1 MSARFASSA
10 ICGYSIPAAR
20 LRETFDPFFR
30 WLESTAASVWI
41 NQSPSL
47 FAFPGILAAHTI
59 GLGLLAGLNSALD
72 LRLLGI
78 ALSIPPVT
86 LTRLLP
92 VMWFG
97 FWLNVLSGVAL
108 LVAYP
113 TKALTNPLFYL
124 KLGLIAV
131 ALVILEAIVRRI
143 RSARPI
149 LRTTKMLAV
158 TSLLAWAAT
167 IVAGRF
173 LAYTCTRLT
182 VDLSC

>member
-1 MSARFASSA
+1 M
-10 ICGYSIPAAR
+10 
-20 LRETFDPFFR
+20 FDPFFR
-30 WLESTAASVWI
+30 WLESTPVSVWI
-41 NQSPSL
+41 NESPSV
-47 FAFPGILAAHTI
+47 FAFPGILAVHTI

-72 LRLLGI
+72 LRLLGV
-78 ALSIPPVT
+78 ARSIPPAA
-86 LTRLLP
+86 LIRLLP

-97 FWLNVLSGVAL
+97 LWMNVLSGIAL

-131 ALVILEAIVRRI
+131 ALA
-143 RSARPI
+143 I
-149 LRTTKMLAV
+149 LRTTVQRVRPAQPISAAMKILAV
-158 TSLLAWAAT
+158 ASLLVWAAT
-167 IVAGRF
+167 ITAGRF

>member
-1 MSARFASSA
+1 M
-10 ICGYSIPAAR
+10 
-20 LRETFDPFFR
+20 FDPFFR
-30 WLESTAASVWI
+30 WLESTPVSVWI
-41 NQSPSL
+41 NESPSV
-47 FAFPGILAAHTI
+47 FAFPGILAVHTI

-72 LRLLGI
+72 LRLLGV
-78 ALSIPPVT
+78 ARSIPPAA
-86 LTRLLP
+86 LIRLLP

-97 FWLNVLSGVAL
+97 LWMNVLSGIAL

-131 ALVILEAIVRRI
+131 ALA
-143 RSARPI
+143 I
-149 LRTTKMLAV
+149 LRTTVQRVRPAQPISAATKILAV
-158 TSLLAWAAT
+158 ASLLVWAAT
-167 IVAGRF
+167 ITAGRF

>member
-1 MSARFASSA
+1 M
-10 ICGYSIPAAR
+10 
-20 LRETFDPFFR
+20 FDPFFR
-30 WLESTAASVWI
+30 WLESTPVSVWI

-47 FAFPGILAAHTI
+47 FAFPGILAAHTV

-72 LRLLGI
+72 LRVLGV
-78 ALSIPPVT
+78 ARSIPPAA

-92 VMWFG
+92 VLWFG
-97 FWLNVLSGVAL
+97 LGMNVLSGIAL

-124 KLGLIAV
+124 KLGLIAI
-131 ALVILEAIVRRI
+131 ALAISRTIVQRVRPAQPI
-143 RSARPI
+143 SAA
-149 LRTTKMLAV
+149 TKILAV
-158 TSLLAWAAT
+158 ASLLAWAAT
-167 IVAGRF
+167 ITAGRF